1 VDIIEMEPESANPYQ
16 FVYNNP
22 YVYSDPT
29 GMFTL
34 TELNVSQTLQTRLAQ
49 LKTYA
54 GAEAKEQIAARAN
67 QMVADAFFD
76 AIGHFLPLDSNASS
90 LTSLVNDGINIVG
103 GDYGG
108 VVFERFFKGL
118 ICRTFPESISTYI
131 YFEPTLKLSGFARD
145 SGYQCPQTSFTGIP
159 YSGTSRPDFIITSGR
174 PRRHRTDGIRSWL
187 IGDIK
192 LSLRTAVRDYVGL
205 TSGDSPNKPEQ
216 WGAIH
221 KYARKNGTFTA
232 GIITLFDGGRR
243 DRQALQNR
251 LNREAQKKG
260 ILVFVASMLQNVTTP
275 SN

>member
-1 VDIIEMEPESANPYQ
+1 
-16 FVYNNP
+16 
-22 YVYSDPT
+22 
-29 GMFTL
+29 
-34 TELNVSQTLQTRLAQ
+34 
-49 LKTYA
+49 
-54 GAEAKEQIAARAN
+54 
-67 QMVADAFFD
+67 
-76 AIGHFLPLDSNASS
+76 
-90 LTSLVNDGINIVG
+90 
-103 GDYGG
+103 
-108 VVFERFFKGL
+108 
-118 ICRTFPESISTYI
+118 
-131 YFEPTLKLSGFARD
+131 
-145 SGYQCPQTSFTGIP
+145 
-159 YSGTSRPDFIITSGR
+159 
-174 PRRHRTDGIRSWL
+174 L